1 MEESPCFF
9 APYRVALIGHRYLEQ
24 IHPVEERLD
33 EEIQQLLHTHGA
45 VDFYIGRNGDFDIV
59 AASRIKAAMENCGS
73 DCINLILVLPY
84 MVAHYNDFRNYYSD
98 IIIPPSLEN
107 IHPKSAI
114 TMRNRWLVDHTDCL
128 MAYVH
133 SFSGGAAACYGYAA
147 IRNKTTILL

>member
-1 MEESPCFF
+1 MFF

-59 AASRIKAAMENCGS
+59 AASRIKAAMKNCGS

-114 TMRNRWLVDHTDCL
+114 SMRNRWLVDHTDCL